1 MLRDRTPKLVNF
13 ALKWCKVKEA
23 WLDHV
28 YKNFIW
34 LYVSNEERLVAT
46 RRVLGYKYPEDMKK
60 KDKLFVFEDTIA
72 WDSLT
77 TEETESWKRV
87 AKWVSWFQITVPA
100 IENSYKIS
108 KKMGTDIVDIKRNI
122 MLNYLYCYCPTK
134 EDDKKTREKK
144 GKYVNDLTDFLID
157 CFEQLT

>member
-1 MLRDRTPKLVNF
+1 MLRDRTPKLVDF
-13 ALKWCKVKEA
+13 ALRWCKVKEA

-34 LYVSNEERLVAT
+34 LYVSNKERLVAT

-77 TEETESWKRV
+77 EEETKSWKRV

-134 EDDKKTREKK
+134 KDDKKTREKK